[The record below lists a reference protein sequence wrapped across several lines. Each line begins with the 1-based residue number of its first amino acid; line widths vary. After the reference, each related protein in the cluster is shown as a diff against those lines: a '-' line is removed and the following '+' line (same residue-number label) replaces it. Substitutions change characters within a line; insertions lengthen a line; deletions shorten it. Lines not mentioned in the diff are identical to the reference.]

1 MKKRTASITSNT
13 AYFDKKSYVI
23 ITLAPIVIWG
33 IALMILTILAP
44 REWFWVVYFI
54 QITNISGAAGD
65 LYITFRFRKL
75 PNDILINDTGVEMRV
90 YGNKKMS

>member
-1 MKKRTASITSNT
+1 M
-13 AYFDKKSYVI
+13 
-23 ITLAPIVIWG
+23 
-33 IALMILTILAP
+33 
-44 REWFWVVYFI
+44 FWVVYFI